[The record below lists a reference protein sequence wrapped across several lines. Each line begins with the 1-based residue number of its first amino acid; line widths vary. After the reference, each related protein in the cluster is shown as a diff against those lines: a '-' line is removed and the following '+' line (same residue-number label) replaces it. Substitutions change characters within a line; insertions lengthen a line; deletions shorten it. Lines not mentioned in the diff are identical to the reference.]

1 MGAVVVDKMSNEQ
14 FARTF
19 SQRAGQ
25 LAWFLGAGT
34 SAAARI
40 PTGLDMITDFKARLF
55 CAQTGLPRREVDATD
70 PLWEERIATY
80 FDGAHGLPP
89 AGDPAEYA
97 VAFETVFPEAR
108 DRRSYIEEAIK
119 KGTPSYGHRVL
130 AALITSGTIR
140 CLFTTNFDPL
150 VERTTILTDELV
162 VPERRA
168 HLTVG
173 ALDLVDRAVRCVRDE
188 TWPLLVKLHGDYQSE
203 QLKNTPLELQA
214 QEKQLR
220 SVLVSVARRFGLVVV
235 GYSGRDASIMDALDE
250 AVASADAMPAGLWWV
265 SRPGSRLLPRVVEL
279 LDRAEAAGVEGHVV
293 ESETFD
299 ELCGDIEREIALDH
313 VLHRYVNELRPQPL
327 VEDVALPT
335 QPAER
340 FPALRCSALEL
351 VGLPAEATELSLD
364 KPLTAVEARRLVK
377 EAGVWATVTSRGTT
391 AIGFGA
397 NDDLERALSPVN
409 GRASGTARLMP
420 SRDSV
425 DLGLVYD
432 AFVRAITR
440 RRPLR
445 PVFRSRGH
453 HVIVRPPNAERNDGA
468 ARQDRER
475 LAKLQHAYGTSLTGT
490 VPKLERAFA
499 EAIEVRL
506 ECWQGRWWCVFEPF
520 TWVDLPR
527 SAVADGHEPEPDFA
541 TFSPTLA
548 TGAKELA
555 ADWRRERW
563 AQRYNSR
570 WNDII
575 AAWAKLLAPEG
586 ETDLAAHH
594 FSGPGINATF
604 RMSWITAWSSPGR
617 RYEVHAR

>member
-1 MGAVVVDKMSNEQ
+1 MVDKVSSEQ

-40 PTGLDMITDFKARLF
+40 PTGSDMITDFKARLF

-70 PLWEERIATY
+70 PLWDERITAY

-89 AGDPAEYA
+89 AGDPTEYA

-108 DRRSYIEEAIK
+108 DRRRYIEEAIR

-130 AALITSGTIR
+130 AALITSGTLR

-150 VERTTILTDELV
+150 VERTTTLTDELV
-162 VPERRA
+162 APERRA
-168 HLTVG
+168 HLTVA

-214 QEKQLR
+214 QEKRLR
-220 SVLVSVARRFGLVVV
+220 ELLVTVTRRSGLVVV

-250 AVASADAMPAGLWWV
+250 AVASSDALPAGLWWV
-265 SRPGSRLLPRVVEL
+265 SRPGANLLPRVVEL
-279 LDRAEAAGVEGHVV
+279 LDRAEGAGVQAHIV

-299 ELCGDIEREIALDH
+299 ELCGDLEREIALDD

-327 VEDVALPT
+327 VEDVDLPS

-340 FPALRCSALEL
+340 FPVLRCSALEL
-351 VGLPAEATELSLD
+351 LDLPAEATELSLD
-364 KPLTAVEARRLVK
+364 KPLTAVQARRLVK

-391 AIGFGA
+391 AIAFGA
-397 NDDLERALSPVN
+397 NEDLERALSSVN
-409 GRASGTARLMP
+409 GRVSGTVRLMP
-420 SRDSV
+420 STDSI

-445 PVFRSRGH
+445 PVLRTRGH
-453 HVIVRPPNAERNDGA
+453 YVIVRPPDAERNDDA
-468 ARQDRER
+468 ARQDRGC
-475 LAKLQHAYGTSLTGT
+475 LAKLQRAYGSSLTGT
-490 VPKLERAFA
+490 VPNLGAAFA

-527 SAVADGHEPEPDFA
+527 SAVGDRDEPDA
-541 TFSPTLA
+541 DCVTISPTLA
-548 TGAKELA
+548 MGAKELA

-575 AAWAKLLAPEG
+575 AAWAMLLAPEA

-594 FSGPGINATF
+594 FDGPGVNAAF
-604 RMSWITAWSSPGR
+604 RMSWMTAWSSPGR